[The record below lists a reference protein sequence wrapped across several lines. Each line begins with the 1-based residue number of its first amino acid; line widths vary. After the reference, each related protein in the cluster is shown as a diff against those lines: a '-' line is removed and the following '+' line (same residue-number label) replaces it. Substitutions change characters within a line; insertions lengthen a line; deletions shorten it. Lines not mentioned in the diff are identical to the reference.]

1 MNDQFNF
8 NKHFVVLQS
17 DRKKTSDCKKGG
29 RRHSRP
35 PLNPSP
41 DLIIIKSIELLLL
54 KKWMIYRNV
63 DKHLGFVL
71 GFEPYYYYGCVRAH
85 CDVVNISY
93 NLYQQRSSFDIIW
106 KSKYVFDRY

>member
-29 RRHSRP
+29 RHPSRP
-35 PLNPSP
+35 ALNPP
-41 DLIIIKSIELLLL
+41 LDLIIIKSIELLLL
-54 KKWMIYRNV
+54 KKSIIYRNV
-63 DKHLGFVL
+63 HKHFDFVL
-71 GFEPYYYYGCVRAH
+71 DFEPYDYYDWVRAH

-93 NLYQQRSSFDIIW
+93 NLYQERSSFDII
-106 KSKYVFDRY
+106 